1 MLRPR
6 RLAPRVLC
14 LCVLALVLGAAR
26 TAPAQGRAPF
36 VIGATRVPAGQR
48 LDLDL
53 PVPAGATDGATR
65 VPVTVFHGAA
75 DGPVLALT
83 AGVHGFEFVPILAGQ
98 RLLTRID
105 PARLRGTVVLV
116 RLAHVEAFEHRAVYV
131 NPYDRKNLNRMF
143 PGRPDGTQAERIA
156 WVISTEVIRRCDLH
170 VELHGGDGAE
180 WMEAFAGPY
189 GGPLAAAQYERAKT
203 MALAFGLRNVI
214 TYEMKTQAQVDR
226 GRSLNRQAVADGKPT
241 VLVEIGQ
248 NGQRD
253 EASIDTLTRGLENLL
268 RTLRMTDGT
277 VTPPRTDTRWFGD
290 SAEAVATT
298 TGIFTP
304 MATTGRPVKTGD
316 LIGTVTDY
324 AGREIERI
332 VSPVDGYVM
341 YGLTG
346 PPVRAGEAVVT
357 IGIPAPAPR

>member
-1 MLRPR
+1 MFA
-6 RLAPRVLC
+6 LAVAALA
-14 LCVLALVLGAAR
+14 VLAGSPAA
-26 TAPAQGRAPF
+26 ASQSRAPF
-36 VIGATRVPAGQR
+36 VIGAARVPAGQR
-48 LDLDL
+48 MDLDL
-53 PVPAGATDGATR
+53 PVPAGAADGATR

-83 AGVHGFEFVPILAGQ
+83 AGVHGFEFVPILAVQ
-98 RLLTRID
+98 RLLRLID

-116 RLAHVEAFEHRAVYV
+116 RLAHVAAFEERAVYV
-131 NPYDRKNLNRMF
+131 NPFDRKNLNRVF
-143 PGRPDGTQAERIA
+143 PGRPDGTQAERLA
-156 WVISTEVIRRCDLH
+156 WVITTEVIRRADLH

-180 WMEAFAGPY
+180 WMEPFAGPY
-189 GGPLAAAQYERAKT
+189 GGPLAAAQYERAKA

-268 RTLRMTDGT
+268 RTLKMTEGP
-277 VTPPRTDTRWFGD
+277 VTPPRPDTRWFGD

-304 MATTGRPVKTGD
+304 VAVTGRSVRKGD

-324 AGREIERI
+324 AGRDVERI

-341 YGLTG
+341 YGLAG
-346 PPVRAGEAVVT
+346 PPVKAGDAVVT
-357 IGIPAPAPR
+357 IGIPAPAPK